1 MHVAFVISHL
11 GGNGA
16 ERVVYRL
23 ARGFSDRGHKV
34 DIVLFQTIIHR
45 RLPEGVRVFVL
56 GEAPDRLTEEKAAD
70 VLARAIQLPAPCRAF
85 DWVRVANAFHWNPL
99 CLPSKRMLRRARAVA
114 SYMQLERPDCVV
126 SHLPRAETATLL
138 ACRMTG
144 ERPPIVPTVHS
155 HVHHRSYR
163 NRLRSRR
170 LFHGAAHFVGV
181 SRGVS
186 DSLAAAV
193 AIPRENIT
201 TIYNPVVTP
210 EVHVRAAEQPSH
222 PWLLD
227 GGAPVILAAGRL
239 SKEKDYPT
247 LLRAF
252 ARLVGRRPCRLVILG
267 QGERKGE
274 LEGLAQDLAVAHR
287 ISFAGWVENPFA
299 FMSRASLFVLSSIYE
314 GLPTV
319 LVEAMACG
327 CPCVSTDCPA
337 GPAEILEDGRYGPL
351 VPVGDE
357 TALAEAMERVLD
369 QPPDGRLLR
378 ERATDF
384 SAERSV
390 TAYEQLISTFV

>member
-1 MHVAFVISHL
+1 
-11 GGNGA
+11 
-16 ERVVYRL
+16 
-23 ARGFSDRGHKV
+23 
-34 DIVLFQTIIHR
+34 
-45 RLPEGVRVFVL
+45 
-56 GEAPDRLTEEKAAD
+56 
-70 VLARAIQLPAPCRAF
+70 
-85 DWVRVANAFHWNPL
+85 
-99 CLPSKRMLRRARAVA
+99 MLRRARAVA

-126 SHLPRAETATLL
+126 PHLPRAETATLL

-144 ERPPIVPTVHS
+144 ERPPIVPTVHGD
-155 HVHHRSYR
+155 VHYRSYR

-193 AIPRENIT
+193 AVPGENIT

-210 EVHVRAAEQPSH
+210 EVHVRAAEQPGH

-227 GGAPVILAAGRL
+227 GDAPVILAAGRS

-252 ARLVGRRPCRLVILG
+252 ARLVGQRPCRLVILG
-267 QGERKGE
+267 QGEKKGE

-287 ISFAGWVENPFA
+287 VSFAGWVENPFA
-299 FMSRASLFVLSSIYE
+299 FMSRASLFVLSSIHE
-314 GLPTV
+314 GFAMV

-337 GPAEILEDGRYGPL
+337 GPAEVLEDGKYGPL

-357 TALAEAMERVLD
+357 AALAEAMGRVLD
-369 QPPDGRLLR
+369 QPPEKPVLR
-378 ERATDF
+378 QRAADF
-384 SAERSV
+384 SVDRAV
-390 TAYEQLISTFV
+390 DAYEQLIESLVVSHNGRENEVR